1 MHMPH
6 VQCKSFLLS
15 YLGCPAKFISQEE
28 SKSPQ
33 YAIGAATKAKMRPV
47 MENVSIPHNS
57 PPTDNPADTLP
68 YVFP

>member
-15 YLGCPAKFISQEE
+15 YLGCPAKFILQEPE
-28 SKSPQ
+28 SPQ
-33 YAIGAATKAKMRPV
+33 YANGATIKAKMRPV
-47 MENVSIPHNS
+47 MEIVSIPHNS